1 MKCLGMLYWEDLSA
15 GFGTMRP
22 REPIKLFIYIFFLSH
37 RFCYCSSGCVLNM
50 FFSLSTLGSA

>member
-22 REPIKLFIYIFFLSH
+22 REPIKLFIYIFFSH
-37 RFCYCSSGCVLNM
+37 IDSVTAVVDAF
-50 FFSLSTLGSA
+50 